1 MKRVIGIASG
11 ILILAG
17 VGYYWAQ
24 DKAEKEVAEARQQI
38 LKFMKEKL
46 GNEFSITYEFKG
58 LDLFTQTVNINNVV
72 LRKVDQP
79 KSGSM
84 SIGKLSISGDMKSL
98 SIKSLEK
105 FKLGVKSETLA
116 TIEQLKIHNLNIQ
129 SLIDVKD
136 PLEFVKNLQFENL
149 EVQNAVFGY
158 ESLDVEEGGKTG
170 QISIGSLSSG
180 TLNGISLKNISL
192 DQKFFRNT
200 DPVTGISDPSLSR
213 ISLESVTLDNFA
225 GIDLIASVASA
236 RGEEKAQ
243 LSKKLVL
250 LAGKAFNVEKFEVN
264 GIKFQEDT
272 DSPVANLGSLAV
284 DLDRDGDLINKLEV
298 LLSGLEVDKSQVADA
313 HVLPS
318 EILETF
324 KETKL
329 KMNSSL
335 SINAN
340 YSDSELSAKLSAGF
354 DKLGKLSLESKYG
367 GINKKLIQFVIDN
380 PGSPKIESELSDKI
394 LFKSIKAAFSN
405 DGLTEITKNLAK
417 EHMGLTQEQMV
428 QTMSMQ
434 LDQAGEMLDS
444 DQKAELKTALKTF
457 IESGQ
462 GLEISI
468 RTKDEAGLSTAKLM
482 GAVMSG
488 KIGETLKL
496 EAKGK

>member
-17 VGYYWAQ
+17 VGYYFVNDWAQ
-24 DKAEKEVAEARQQI
+24 DKAEKEVAESRQQI
-38 LKFMKEKL
+38 LKFMKEKVRE
-46 GNEFSITYEFKG
+46 EFSITYEFKG

-72 LRKVDQP
+72 LRNVNQP
-79 KSGSM
+79 KSGSV
-84 SIGKLSISGDMKSL
+84 SIGKLSMSGDMKSL

-105 FKLGVKSETLA
+105 FKFEEKSHALA
-116 TIEQLKIHNLNIQ
+116 TIEHLKIHNLNLQ

-136 PLEFVKNLQFENL
+136 PLEVVKNLQFENF
-149 EVQNAVFGY
+149 EVRNAMIQ
-158 ESLDVEEGGKTG
+158 ERKNRPKQKAG

-180 TLNGISLKNISL
+180 TLNGLSLKNISF
-192 DQKFFRNT
+192 QE
-200 DPVTGISDPSLSR
+200 SSR
-213 ISLESVTLDNFA
+213 EPKISLESVTLDNFA
-225 GIDLIASVASA
+225 GIDLIASVLSGL
-236 RGEEKAQ
+236 GEEEDQ

-264 GIKFQEDT
+264 GIKFQEEP
-272 DSPVANLGSLAV
+272 DSPVANLGALAV
-284 DLDRDGDLINKLEV
+284 NLDRDGDLINKLEV

-313 HVLPS
+313 DVLPS

-329 KMNSSL
+329 KLNSSL

-340 YSDSELSAKLSAGF
+340 YSDSELSAELSAGF

-367 GINKKLIQFVIDN
+367 GVSKKLIQFVIDN
-380 PGSPKIESELSDKI
+380 LGSPKIESELSDKI
-394 LFKSIKAAFSN
+394 LVKSIKVAFSN
-405 DGLTEITKNLAK
+405 DGLTEITKKLAK
-417 EHMGLTQEQMV
+417 EHMGITQEQMV

-444 DQKAELKTALKTF
+444 DQKVELKTALKTF

-468 RTKDEAGLSTAKLM
+468 GTEDEAGLSTAKLM

-496 EAKGK
+496 EVKGK

>member
-17 VGYYWAQ
+17 VGYYFVNDWAQ
-24 DKAEKEVAEARQQI
+24 DKAEKEVAESRQQI
-38 LKFMKEKL
+38 LKFMKEKVRE
-46 GNEFSITYEFKG
+46 EFSITYEFKG

-72 LRKVDQP
+72 LKNVNQP
-79 KSGSM
+79 KSGSV
-84 SIGKLSISGDMKSL
+84 SIGKLSMSGDMKSL

-105 FKLGVKSETLA
+105 FKFEEKSHALA
-116 TIEQLKIHNLNIQ
+116 TIEHLKIHNLNLQI
-129 SLIDVKD
+129 LIDVKD
-136 PLEFVKNLQFENL
+136 PLEERKNRPKQK
-149 EVQNAVFGY
+149 A
-158 ESLDVEEGGKTG
+158 G

-180 TLNGISLKNISL
+180 TLNGLSLKNISF
-192 DQKFFRNT
+192 QE
-200 DPVTGISDPSLSR
+200 SSR
-213 ISLESVTLDNFA
+213 EPKISLESVTLDNFA
-225 GIDLIASVASA
+225 GIDLIASVLSGL
-236 RGEEKAQ
+236 GEEEDQ
-243 LSKKLVL
+243 LSKKMVL

-264 GIKFQEDT
+264 GIKFQEEP
-272 DSPVANLGSLAV
+272 DSPVANLGALAV
-284 DLDRDGDLINKLEV
+284 NLDRDGDLINKLEV

-313 HVLPS
+313 DVLPS

-329 KMNSSL
+329 KLNSSL

-340 YSDSELSAKLSAGF
+340 YSDSELSAELSAGF

-367 GINKKLIQFVIDN
+367 GVSKKLIQFVIDN
-380 PGSPKIESELSDKI
+380 LGSPKIESELSDKI
-394 LFKSIKAAFSN
+394 LVKSIKVAFSN
-405 DGLTEITKNLAK
+405 DGLTEITKKLAK
-417 EHMGLTQEQMV
+417 EHMGITQEQMV

-444 DQKAELKTALKTF
+444 DQKVELKTALKTF

-468 RTKDEAGLSTAKLM
+468 GTEDEAGLSTAKLM

-496 EAKGK
+496 EVKGK